1 MAQFNYLSIL
11 GKVESAP
18 VTKTLTTGTNI
29 TEFTLGWEDSYI
41 AKNGAKTVN
50 KFAIEVTLWDALLKK
65 LDAPLKAGDEI
76 ILEGK
81 LRSSSW
87 GPEGQKKTKHTI
99 TASNITVISSPSATP
114 KLDAVKKVLPQ
125 STVKTPQD
133 DGVNFVDEMPF

>member
-50 KFAIEVTLWDALLKK
+50 KFAIDVTLWDAIIKK
-65 LDAPLKAGDEI
+65 LDKPLQAGDEI
-76 ILEGK
+76 ILEGR

-87 GPEGQKKTKHTI
+87 GPEGAKKTKHSI
-99 TASNITVISSPSATP
+99 TASNITLIGTPGTP
-114 KLDAVKKVLPQ
+114 KLDTVKKVFPQ